1 MTPTQKEAAITAFE
15 NMALFAKEVVDVI
28 TDGYADNVELSN
40 DVAGHIVHAEYVL
53 RRLRDFVCLGRPID
67 KTL

>member
-53 RRLRDFVCLGRPID
+53 RRLRDYVCLGRPLD
-67 KTL
+67 KNL

>member
-1 MTPTQKEAAITAFE
+1 MTKTQIQAAITAFE
-15 NMALFAKEVVDVI
+15 NMALYAKEVVDAI
-28 TDGYADNVELSN
+28 IDGDADNVELSN
-40 DVAGHIVHAEYVL
+40 DDAGHIVHTEYVL